1 MNRNFFVADPD
12 AFNVSDQPSRL
23 SDRAVPSVLGPTLD
37 EAEVAIVLSALTGGM
52 FEIGDDLTLLGRE
65 PERLALLENRDLL
78 QMVELS
84 RAAVP
89 VDLMDYSKED
99 GQASIFVLHED
110 RRQTMLAVFNWT
122 DAPRSHSLRLDALQ
136 LPAGDDFAST
146 DVLHL
151 DRPVTVRNGVL
162 ELLAQPAHSVRLIK
176 LVDTAVPPAPPS
188 ITITV
193 PSSAEAGKPV
203 RMSVSAGVNGV
214 PAFAYRWQF
223 GDGTSAVGAEVTHTY
238 TLAGTYS
245 IQLSAEGMD
254 GIPAGGAASLRV
266 TGVVNVNLYTKEN
279 RRYLDSEAP

>member
-1 MNRNFFVADPD
+1 
-12 AFNVSDQPSRL
+12 
-23 SDRAVPSVLGPTLD
+23 
-37 EAEVAIVLSALTGGM
+37 M

-78 QMVELS
+78 QMVDLS

-89 VDLMDYSKED
+89 VDLMNYSKED
-99 GQASIFVLHED
+99 EQASIFVLHED

-136 LPAGDDFAST
+136 LPAGDDFAGT
-146 DVLHL
+146 DVLHW
-151 DRPVTVRNGVL
+151 DRPVTVKNGVL
-162 ELLAQPAHSVRLIK
+162 ELVAQPPHSVRLIK

-188 ITITV
+188 ITIKV
-193 PSSAEAGKPV
+193 PPSAEAGKPV
-203 RMSVSAGVNGV
+203 RMLVSCDKDGV
-214 PAFAYRWQF
+214 PALAYRWHF

-245 IQLSAEGMD
+245 IQLSAEGID

-266 TGVVNVNLYTKEN
+266 TGVTDVHLYTKEN
-279 RRYLDSEAP
+279 RRYIDPEDH